1 MTTQLLIL
9 HFGLVISIVNLIPV
23 LERVL
28 LVGKI
33 HGEVV
38 GGAFLDPLFH
48 RRMRVNGVGGL
59 FLVSGRGWEEEVELE
74 EKSGEEVELGRGR
87 SCIMSWREVGAGFRG
102 GFWG

>member
-1 MTTQLLIL
+1 MLIL

-59 FLVSGRGWEEEVELE
+59 FLVSGRVWEEEVKLE
-74 EKSGEEVELGRGR
+74 EESGEEVELGRGR

-102 GFWG
+102 EF